1 MPELLEST
9 SNPFGGVVTSPGGL
23 PEDPDHFRLTLA
35 DSLSVWK
42 TQGIL
47 SVWLEVPISR
57 SQLIPVAVEAGFL
70 FHHSGDDYLMM
81 IYRIEPDTYLPP
93 YATHYIGAG
102 GVVLNESQE
111 LLVVREKYGFRG
123 RPAQFKLPGGA
134 LLQGEHLVDALERE
148 VLEETGIRT
157 EFQSLVCFRHWHQYR
172 YGKSDIYFV
181 CRLNPLSS
189 EIVMQTEEIAECRWL
204 PVAEFLGSEDIGTF
218 NKTIV
223 QAALDSPGISPTW
236 IEGFI
241 DRQQGEFFMPRIS
254 PQV

>member
-1 MPELLEST
+1 MPSLLEST
-9 SNPFGGVVTSPGGL
+9 SNPFGGVVTSPDGL
-23 PEDPDHFRLTLA
+23 PEDPHRFRLILA
-35 DSLSVWK
+35 DSLSAWK
-42 TQGIL
+42 TQGAL
-47 SVWLEVPISR
+47 SVWMEVPISR

-148 VLEETGIRT
+148 VLEETGVRT

-181 CRLNPLSS
+181 CRLNPLSF
-189 EIVMQTEEIAECRWL
+189 EIVMQAEEIAECRWL

-254 PQV
+254 PQD